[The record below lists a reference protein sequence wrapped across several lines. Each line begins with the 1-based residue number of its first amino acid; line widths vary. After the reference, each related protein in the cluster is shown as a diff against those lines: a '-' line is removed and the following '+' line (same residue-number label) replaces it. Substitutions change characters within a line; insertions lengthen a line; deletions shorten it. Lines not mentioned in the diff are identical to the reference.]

1 MLSLKHALVCLLLN
15 CFTFVRMEVGIDDKL
30 REFEGLQGRNW
41 QRLIFNLRKH
51 LDVWAHE
58 NGEPSW
64 IKMKLSY
71 FPVLCNIAVEGNT
84 PSEISEKSM
93 ITKQNVSRTLKE
105 LTMHGMVKTIVNKE
119 DKRSDI
125 VVLTDSG
132 KQTVYE
138 ANVNVFKLTDK
149 YAKIVGNKELEITI
163 AALNKIISYH
173 QSLGEKKI

>member
-1 MLSLKHALVCLLLN
+1 
-15 CFTFVRMEVGIDDKL
+15 MEEGLDEKL
-30 REFEGLQGRNW
+30 REFEGKQDHNW

-51 LDVWAHE
+51 LDVWAHM
-58 NGEPSW
+58 NVEPSW

-71 FPVLCNIAVEGNT
+71 FPVLCNIDVDGNT

-105 LTMHGMVKTIVNKE
+105 LAEHGLVKTIVNKD

-125 VVLTDSG
+125 IVLTEIG

-138 ANVNVFKLTDK
+138 ANINVFKLHETYK
-149 YAKIVGNKELEITI
+149 TIVGAKDLEITI
-163 AALNKIISYH
+163 ATINKILGFH
-173 QSLGEKKI
+173 KTQSQK

>member
-1 MLSLKHALVCLLLN
+1 
-15 CFTFVRMEVGIDDKL
+15 MEVGIEEKL
-30 REFEGLQGRNW
+30 KEFEGLQDKNW

-58 NGEPSW
+58 NVDPGW

-71 FPVLCNIAVEGNT
+71 FPVLCNIAVDGNT

-105 LTMHGMVKTIVNKE
+105 LSMHGMVTTIVNQD

-138 ANVNVFKLTDK
+138 ANLKVFKLHDT
-149 YAKIVGNKELEITI
+149 YAKLVGSKELAITLD
-163 AALNKIISYH
+163 AVNKIIDYH
-173 QSLGEKKI
+173 KTLKTK

>member
-1 MLSLKHALVCLLLN
+1 
-15 CFTFVRMEVGIDDKL
+15 MEDGIEEKL
-30 REFEGLQGRNW
+30 REFEGLQDRNW

-51 LDVWAHE
+51 LDIWAHE
-58 NGEPSW
+58 NGEPGW

-84 PSEISEKSM
+84 PSEIAEKSM

-105 LTMHGMVKTIVNKE
+105 LAMHGMVTTIVNKE

-138 ANVNVFKLTDK
+138 ANVNVFKLNEA
-149 YAKIVGNKELEITI
+149 YAKIVGTKELEITI
-163 AALNKIISYH
+163 TAINKILDFHKS
-173 QSLGEKKI
+173 SKNK